1 MDSDLK
7 LLCDGSRSFQMLH
20 MFNKSVGKLQG
31 LLCKGEYALLKHLLI
46 FESDFIQVR
55 CPTPSSSLP
64 FILFYPQ
71 QFIEDPLHA
80 ECTESLQ

>member
-1 MDSDLK
+1 MDSNLK

-20 MFNKSVGKLQG
+20 IFNKSVGKLQG

-55 CPTPSSSLP
+55 CATPTTTHP
-64 FILFYPQ
+64 FIILCPQ
-71 QFIEDPLHA
+71 EFNEDMLQA
-80 ECTESLQ
+80 ECTERLQ